1 MKAYFPFTY
10 KMMVP
15 YLTLVLL
22 TDVLIGYISYTMLI
36 RSRTEMAETNIRTA
50 MEQTRNNLEYQMDEI
65 RRMSDTLFGSLSFQ
79 RALQKK
85 GDSLDIYL
93 TMMDE
98 IVPQI
103 QAPMQLFGNNIR
115 LILYTLN
122 EDLNYVAGD
131 NMAEPIK
138 DSDYY
143 VLPFAEVR
151 DTDWMKTIQADG
163 LDNLWLQVGTD
174 RPLSNISHFR
184 KLVSYSDYQTVIGYV
199 RITASLEDLLGD
211 FVAYPVEEGVS
222 LRLTDVKTGVS
233 LYQRGPADV
242 GTGSRASLRLTER
255 IPGVDYVIETW
266 VPHSYLNKDA
276 ARLRQVI
283 VMVCA
288 VSFLVM
294 AFIGYIVARLSGRKM
309 KRIVALIRSFQE
321 GNFQKRIRF
330 AGNDEFVQ
338 IADAFN
344 TMAAN
349 IQELINN
356 VYIQGIQKK
365 QAELEA
371 LQAQINPHFL
381 YNTLSAVSSLANL
394 GETRKVTEMVRGL
407 SRFYR
412 LSLNQGQVLIPL
424 TKELEQV
431 GTYLEIQQV
440 KYADAFTVYYD
451 VEPEIMD
458 IPVIK
463 LILQPFVE
471 NIFKHAWFGDTIAI
485 RITGRRIGNRIELK
499 VIDNGIGMKPEALKS
514 MPYRS
519 SESGGYGLKNV
530 VDRIKLSYGEE
541 SGIHIA
547 SIYGG
552 GTTVQ
557 ILLPINESG
566 EQDGQSEGGKGHL

>member
-15 YLTLVLL
+15 YLILVLL
-22 TDVLIGYISYTMLI
+22 TDALIGYMSYTMLI

-79 RALQKK
+79 RALQTR
-85 GDSLDIYL
+85 GDSLKIYL

-115 LILYTLN
+115 LVLYTLN
-122 EDLNYVAGD
+122 EDLHYVAGD
-131 NMAEPIK
+131 NMAEPIM

-163 LDNLWLQVGTD
+163 LDNVWLQVDTD
-174 RPLSNISHFR
+174 RQLSNISHFR

-222 LRLTDVKTGVS
+222 LRLTDVNTGVS
-233 LYQRGPADV
+233 LYRRGPADA
-242 GTGSRASLRLTER
+242 GTGSGASLRLTER
-255 IPGVDYVIETW
+255 IPGTDYVIETW
-266 VPHSYLNKDA
+266 VPYSYLNKDA
-276 ARLRQVI
+276 ARLGQVI
-283 VMVCA
+283 VLVCTA
-288 VSFLVM
+288 SFLVM

-344 TMAAN
+344 TMASN
-349 IQELINN
+349 IQELINS
-356 VYIQGIQKK
+356 VYVQGIQKK

-381 YNTLSAVSSLANL
+381 YNTLSAISSLANL

-412 LSLNQGQVLIPL
+412 LSLNQGQVFIPL
-424 TKELEQV
+424 ARELEQV
-431 GTYLEIQQV
+431 GTYLDIQRV
-440 KYADAFTVYYD
+440 KYADAFTVHYD

-485 RITGRRIGNRIELK
+485 RITGRRLGNRIELK
-499 VIDNGIGMKPEALKS
+499 VIDNGIGMKPEAVKS
-514 MPYRS
+514 MPARS

-530 VDRIKLSYGEE
+530 VERIKLRYGEQ
-541 SGIHIA
+541 SGVHIA

-557 ILLPINESG
+557 ILLPIDESG
-566 EQDGQSEGGKGHL
+566 EQDGQSREGKGHS